1 MTDTWG
7 DLTRFGIGLFALLN
21 PFTKLPY
28 VLGIASGAGKGAVL
42 TMAGSATAAAIGMLL
57 FMHVLG
63 EPVLVALGTSL
74 PSFQVGGGL
83 VIVLAGLRML
93 KDAPPPGASGLAHV
107 DRSRGFFIRIGISPL
122 GTPMLAGAGAISK
135 VIIETQPHYGV
146 EDAVLLAAVI
156 VAVCTVA
163 GLVLAC
169 ATLLM
174 RLLGASFLAILAR
187 LAGLVIVAVGFE
199 VRSRGVMAHAR
210 NFAGS

>member
-28 VLGIASGAGKGAVL
+28 MLGIASGAGNRAVL
-42 TMAGSATAAAIGMLL
+42 TMAASATVAAMCMLL

-63 EPVLVALGTSL
+63 EPVLIALGTSL
-74 PSFQVGGGL
+74 PSFQVGGGM
-83 VIVLAGLRML
+83 VILLAGLRML

-107 DRSRGFFIRIGISPL
+107 DRSRGFFIRMGISPL

-135 VIIETQPHYGV
+135 VIIETQPHYGID
-146 EDAVLLAAVI
+146 DAILLAAVI
-156 VAVCTVA
+156 VAVCLLC
-163 GLVLAC
+163 GLVLAS
-169 ATLLM
+169 ATMLM

-187 LAGLVIVAVGFE
+187 LAGLVIVAVGVE
-199 VRSRGVMAHAR
+199 VMSKGVMAHAR